1 MRLLTV
7 ISGILITL
15 AGVFCFAVYINP
27 FQDVAFLLGLVMMLS
42 GIMLTISYL
51 ISGRGEK
58 RLTDTA
64 LVEGLV
70 TFMYGFAVMNDQVND
85 NILIMFFGTWLTLCG
100 ITRVSQA
107 FFISRFDRKHWA
119 RVMPLGI
126 VAAMFGIVMMMPNL
140 LSTILPLMLVG
151 GAFVINGLSMLVY
164 AMFMR
169 RKDAA
174 ASGTELSARDRAEA
188 RRQLKNAAKEEKA
201 ALKAMSA
208 EERAAAKAKKLEDQR
223 MLYASKVAERTA
235 KKEARKA
242 KKTAEA
248 LQSGLTV
255 MVSRSDV
262 ENIISQAPAEQLKE
276 DAKVAEAAK
285 IAAAVAEA
293 AEPVGGSVKAA
304 EKPAAEPIKA
314 VEKPVDSK
322 PEKPAKAK
330 VKNVVEIPE
339 SVVIAAAAEAA
350 TKVSLKLPKDI
361 PTVKVALEKPEEKAL
376 REMKE
381 ASADIKI
388 AAVNLEEIEKAPEV
402 ELPAVELPKLDLE
415 SEKAGKVD
423 REAVISQIEQ
433 AAIPEAEVVD
443 YTPLNLDELF
453 ADIPAKEVDEKE
465 LAKEKTRFT
474 QVLSFDWAEPD
485 FTEVK
490 L

>member
-15 AGVFCFAVYINP
+15 SGVFCFAVYINP
-27 FQDVAFLLGLVMMLS
+27 FSDVAFLLGLVMMLA
-42 GIMLTISYL
+42 GIMLSISYL
-51 ISGRGEK
+51 ISGRGER

-70 TFMYGFAVMNDQVND
+70 TFMYGFAVMNNQVND

-100 ITRVSQA
+100 ITRVSQSLY
-107 FFISRFDRKHWA
+107 ISRFDRKHWA

-126 VAAMFGIVMMMPNL
+126 VAAMLGIVMMMPSL
-140 LSTILPLMLVG
+140 VSTIMPLMLVG
-151 GAFVINGLSMLVY
+151 GAFVLNGLSMLVY

-169 RKDAA
+169 RKDAE
-174 ASGTELSARDRAEA
+174 ASGTELSARERAEA
-188 RRQLKNAAKEEKA
+188 RRQLKKAAKQEKA

-223 MLYASKVAERTA
+223 MLYASKEAEKRA

-242 KKTAEA
+242 KKAAEA
-248 LQSGLTV
+248 LESGLTV
-255 MVSRSDV
+255 MVSKSDV
-262 ENIISQAPAEQLKE
+262 DNIVSQAPTEQLKE
-276 DAKVAEAAK
+276 DAAVLAAAK
-285 IAAAVAEA
+285 QAAAVTA
-293 AEPVGGSVKAA
+293 AEPKTAKSEDSV
-304 EKPAAEPIKA
+304 PI
-314 VEKPVDSK
+314 
-322 PEKPAKAK
+322 
-330 VKNVVEIPE
+330 VVSE
-339 SVVIAAAAEAA
+339 SAILTAAAEAA
-350 TKVSLKLPKDI
+350 AKVSLKLPKDI
-361 PTVKVALEKPEEKAL
+361 PTVKVELEKPEEIEL

-402 ELPAVELPKLDLE
+402 ELPAVELPKLDLA
-415 SEKAGKVD
+415 SENAKVD
-423 REAVISQIEQ
+423 REEVISQIENV
-433 AAIPEAEVVD
+433 AVPEAEVVD
-443 YTPLNLDELF
+443 YTPLDLDELF
-453 ADIPAKEVDEKE
+453 ADIPAKEIDEKE
-465 LAKEKTRFT
+465 LQKEKTRFT